1 MIYDELLSNMTFN
14 FTLRLY
20 TKDGPRVP
28 GAVTHINSEV
38 KRAGRDLGREM
49 FIETGRFRYI
59 AR

>member
-1 MIYDELLSNMTFN
+1 MTFN

-28 GAVTHINSEV
+28 GAVTDINSEV
-38 KRAGRDLGREM
+38 KRAGRDLGREI